1 MGSADTS
8 TTRVLGIDVSGP
20 SGGAALLG
28 PEGLLVEKV
37 PPAVRRGRDL
47 VPAVARL
54 LAARGLSPGDLDL
67 VACGVGPG
75 SFTGIRIGI
84 ATAAALAYAA
94 GIPVLDVP
102 SLHGIA
108 ANAPARFE
116 RVVVLL
122 DARQGRVFRGRFLRR
137 EGRLVA
143 EGEYDVPTAEE
154 AAAALPQGA
163 LVLGDARTRHEALFA
178 AFPGEAD
185 APVRPDVIA
194 LLAAERFA
202 AGERRR
208 PEELRPLYLRLSDPE
223 IRRAG
228 RDDPPQGREDA
239 ERPDAE

>member
-1 MGSADTS
+1 MGSAGTS
-8 TTRVLGIDVSGP
+8 TTRVLSIDVSGP
-20 SGGAALLG
+20 GGGAALLG
-28 PEGLLVEKV
+28 PEGVLVEKV

-54 LAARGLSPGDLDL
+54 LAARALSPGDLDL

-84 ATAAALAYAA
+84 ATAATLAYAA

-122 DARQGRVFRGRFLRR
+122 DARQGRVFRGRFRR
-137 EGRLVA
+137 EGEKLLP
-143 EGEYDVPTAEE
+143 EGEYDVPLAEE
-154 AAAALPQGA
+154 AARALPHGA
-163 LVLGDARTRHEALFA
+163 FLLGDARTKHEALFA
-178 AFPGEAD
+178 AFPGDAE
-185 APVRPDVIA
+185 APVRPDVLA

-202 AGERRR
+202 AGERKP
-208 PEELRPLYLRLSDPE
+208 PEDLRPLYLRLSDPE
-223 IRRAG
+223 LRRAG
-228 RDDPPQGREDA
+228 HGEPPQGRGDA
-239 ERPDAE
+239 EREDAK